1 MAEKQERL
9 LLLSPKLDQLASLIS
24 IIDELGYAVTPVET
38 TDRAQS
44 AIDAGQINLVILD
57 GRALDE
63 NEQQNFGDFV
73 NQTASDILPVLVLAD
88 SAAMDRVS
96 YFVDRGAADFL
107 QAPFEEIQVRLRITS
122 NLEHCNLVVEQE
134 EHLQNAE
141 LLKIE
146 QDVQIARR
154 IQAGFLPETL
164 PQPDGWEIAARFRP
178 AREVAGDWY
187 DSFMLSQG
195 RRVGFVIADVVDK
208 GVPAALFMA
217 LVRSLTRAFAQQH
230 YSLSWTDALEGS
242 PSPKRRKK
250 GKKRTRRLPSTG
262 TIALHNAVLLSNNY
276 IMDNHMD
283 LNMFATLFFGMFDP
297 RNGDLTYINAGHNP
311 PFIVSQD
318 GEVKAK
324 LTSTGPAVGMFPG
337 VDFQIEYGKIE
348 PGDTLFAYTDGV
360 TEARAPNGD
369 FLTEKRLVELLSTPP
384 GSALQVVDRI
394 DNILIDFIADA
405 DPFDDITMIAVS
417 REPLPEGD

>member
-1 MAEKQERL
+1 LAEKQERL
-9 LLLSPKLDQLASLIS
+9 LLLTPKPDRLASLIS
-24 IIDELGYAVTPVET
+24 IIDRLGYAVTVVQNT
-38 TDRAQS
+38 KQAQN
-44 AIDAGQINLVILD
+44 AIDIGKTNLIIVD

-63 NEQQNFGDFV
+63 KEQQDFGDFV
-73 NQTASDILPVLVLAD
+73 GQYASDFLPVLVLGDTAD
-88 SAAMDRVS
+88 MGPVS

-107 QAPFEEIQVRLRITS
+107 QDPFEEIQVRLRITS
-122 NLEHCNLVVEQE
+122 NLERCNLVVEQE

-146 QDVQIARR
+146 QDVLVARR

-187 DSFMLSQG
+187 DAFLLSQK

-217 LVRSLTRAFAQQH
+217 LVRSLTRAFSQQH
-230 YSLSWTDALEGS
+230 YSLSWTDALDGKS
-242 PSPKRRKK
+242 LSKAGK
-250 GKKRTRRLPSTG
+250 GKKTARRLPSTG
-262 TIALHNAVLLSNNY
+262 TIALHNAVLLTNNY
-276 IMDNHMD
+276 ILENHLD

-311 PFIVSQD
+311 PFIVGQD
-318 GEVKAK
+318 GDIKAK

-384 GSALQVVDRI
+384 GSALEVVDRI
-394 DNILIDFIADA
+394 DDILIDFIADA
-405 DPFDDITMIAVS
+405 VPFDDITMIAIS
-417 REPLPEGD
+417 RAPLPEVG

>member
-1 MAEKQERL
+1 LAEKQERL
-9 LLLSPKLDQLASLIS
+9 LIITPNPDQLAPLISLIE
-24 IIDELGYAVTPVET
+24 ELGYAVVPVQT
-38 TDRAQS
+38 IKLAQN

-63 NEQQNFGDFV
+63 KEQEKLGNFVSQNSSEF
-73 NQTASDILPVLVLAD
+73 LPMLVLAEMTD
-88 SAAMDRVS
+88 MDQVS
-96 YFVDRGAADFL
+96 YFVDRGADDFM
-107 QAPFEEIQVRLRITS
+107 QAPFDKTQVRLRITS
-122 NLEHCNLVVEQE
+122 NLERCNLISEQE
-134 EHLQNAE
+134 EHLQSAE

-146 QDVQIARR
+146 QDVLIARQ
-154 IQAGFLPETL
+154 IQAGFLPKEL
-164 PQPDGWEIAARFRP
+164 PQPDGWEIAARFEP

-187 DSFMLSQG
+187 DSFYLSQG

-230 YSLSWTDALEGS
+230 YALGWTDALEGS
-242 PSPKRRKK
+242 SPARRKK

-262 TIALHNAVLLSNNY
+262 TIALHNAVLITHNY

-297 RNGDLTYINAGHNP
+297 RNGDLAYINAGHNP
-311 PFIVSQD
+311 PFIVSRD
-318 GEVKAK
+318 GEIRAK

-337 VDFQIEYGKIE
+337 VTFQTEYGKIE

-360 TEARAPNGD
+360 TEARAPTGE
-369 FLTEKRLVELLSTPP
+369 FLTEKRLVELLSRPTN
-384 GSALQVVDRI
+384 SALEVVDRI
-394 DNILIDFIADA
+394 DNVLKDFIADA
-405 DPFDDITMIAVS
+405 VPFDDITMIAIH
-417 REPLPEGD
+417 RESQPESE

>member
-9 LLLSPKLDQLASLIS
+9 ILLSSRIDQLDSLIS
-24 IIDELGYAVTPVET
+24 IIDELGYEVTPFKT
-38 TDRAQS
+38 TARAQN

-57 GRALDE
+57 GRALGE
-63 NEQQNFGDFV
+63 NEQQDFGDFV
-73 NQTASDILPVLVLAD
+73 GQNASEFLPVLILAD
-88 SAAMDRVS
+88 PAEMDQVS
-96 YFVDRGAADFL
+96 YFIDRGAADFL
-107 QAPFEEIQVRLRITS
+107 QAPFDETQVRLRINS
-122 NLEHCNLVVEQE
+122 NLDHCNLVVEQE
-134 EHLQNAE
+134 VYLQNAE
-141 LLKIE
+141 RLKIE
-146 QDVQIARR
+146 QDVQVARR

-187 DSFMLSQG
+187 DAFLLSQK

-217 LVRSLTRAFAQQH
+217 LVRSLTRAFSQQH
-230 YSLSWTDALEGS
+230 YSLSWTDALEGKTS
-242 PSPKRRKK
+242 PRARK
-250 GKKRTRRLPSTG
+250 GKKLVRRLPSTG
-262 TIALHNAVLLSNNY
+262 TIALHNAVLLTNNY
-276 IMDNHMD
+276 ILENHLD

-311 PFIVSQD
+311 PFIIGQD
-318 GEVKAK
+318 GEIKAK

-369 FLTEKRLVELLSTPP
+369 FLTEKRLVELLAKP
-384 GSALQVVDRI
+384 GSSALETVDRI

-405 DPFDDITMIAVS
+405 IPFDDITMIAIS
-417 REPLPEGD
+417 REPLAEAG

>member
-9 LLLSPKLDQLASLIS
+9 ILLSSRVDQLASLIS
-24 IIDELGYAVTPVET
+24 IIDELGYEVTPFET
-38 TDRAQS
+38 TARAQN

-57 GRALDE
+57 GRALDVQ
-63 NEQQNFGDFV
+63 EQQDFGDFV
-73 NQTASDILPVLVLAD
+73 GQNASEFLPVLVLANPAD
-88 SAAMDRVS
+88 MDQVS

-107 QAPFEEIQVRLRITS
+107 QAPFEETQVRLRITS
-122 NLEHCNLVVEQE
+122 NLDHCNLVVEQE
-134 EHLQNAE
+134 VYLQNAE
-141 LLKIE
+141 RLKIE
-146 QDVQIARR
+146 QDVQVARR
-154 IQAGFLPETL
+154 IQAGFLPEAL

-187 DSFMLSQG
+187 DAFLLSQK

-217 LVRSLTRAFAQQH
+217 LVRSLTRAFAQQN
-230 YSLSWTDALEGS
+230 YSLSWTDALEGKA
-242 PSPKRRKK
+242 PTARK
-250 GKKRTRRLPSTG
+250 GKKLVRRLPSTG
-262 TIALHNAVLLSNNY
+262 TIALHNAVLLTNNY
-276 IMDNHMD
+276 ILENHLD

-311 PFIVSQD
+311 PFIIGQD
-318 GEVKAK
+318 GKIKAK

-369 FLTEKRLVELLSTPP
+369 FLTEKRLVELLARP
-384 GSALQVVDRI
+384 GSSALEIVDRI

-405 DPFDDITMIAVS
+405 IPFDDITMIAIS
-417 REPLPEGD
+417 REPLAEAG